1 MTSERLKKIEEI
13 YHAVLETSPPNR
25 KEFLQEHCGEDVDLR
40 SEIESLLSFEKTFAS
55 VIDSP
60 PASLIN
66 EVFFESQKP
75 SIIGTR
81 INQYKILSLLGE
93 GGMGTVY
100 LAQDTKL
107 ERKVAVKFLSDSF
120 VREGSSLERFFREA
134 KSSSALN
141 HPNIIT
147 VHEIGE
153 FEHRPFIA
161 TEFIDGITL
170 KEYLQQ
176 AKITLTDLLDI
187 AVQVASALS
196 TAHKAGIIHRDI
208 KPDNVMIRSDGIVK
222 VLDFGLAKVSRDSSK
237 AIDPEANTKEKLSTI
252 HGLIMGTPQ
261 FMSPEQ
267 ARGKKVD
274 TRTDIWSFGVLFY
287 QMLTRKLPFQGETTS
302 DIIASVLKSEPPPLT
317 QFVPDISPELEKITL
332 KALRKR
338 RSERYQTID
347 EILSELK
354 NFRRDL
360 EFGAKTKPLDF
371 RISEQIENKKDTD
384 AKLTQ
389 ITAENSD
396 IQSGK
401 LSSIF
406 SQTISKAKTH
416 PISFGLIFITIV
428 SLLAAIVIGFSKQH
442 SAVNQPDSFQKMKL
456 AKLTFDGT
464 VTNIAAVSPD
474 GKYIVYATR
483 NDGLETLLV
492 RQIASGTVIQ
502 LVPPAEVVY
511 FGAAFSNDSNYIYY
525 TVHEKDASNL
535 FEIPA
540 LGGNP
545 RKIVNDVSAKI
556 TFSPD
561 GKNMAFIRSNT
572 SLMLADAKGGAE
584 RFLAKAAEGEM
595 WRYAIWNPNGKSIV
609 VAASN
614 TNNNE
619 YLLEITPDSGAAKR
633 LDSSN
638 WTIITGLTWVSDGS
652 GLILSGRNAE
662 TKFSQLWFLSYPDG
676 KLSHIT
682 NDFSVY
688 IKPDLTA
695 DNKNLIAVKNEK
707 LYNIWISADGTQSSL
722 KKITVEEGKDEGLA
736 GLAQAP
742 DGKIVYTVKINDKFD
757 IWIVN
762 ADGSSNHQL
771 TFDQADNY
779 QPTVSPNGKY
789 VVFTSNRTGKS
800 NLWRMNIDGSEQTAL
815 TDNANGVHS
824 PIFTPDGKWII
835 YEQAESNNLTTI
847 WKMNIEDKRTV
858 QLTQADSSRAAV
870 SPDGKFFACD
880 YDDPSKL
887 AIISIDGGQPVKIL
901 DAPLV
906 LKSKMFLWAKDGKS
920 LIYIDKRDRIY
931 NLWAQPI
938 SGEKPKQLTFFD
950 SGQIYKFDLAP
961 DGKGFA
967 FSRGN
972 ESSDVVMFND
982 FR

>member
-1 MTSERLKKIEEI
+1 MTSERIKKIEEI
-13 YHAVLETSPPNR
+13 YHAVLETSPQNR
-25 KEFLQEHCGEDVDLR
+25 KEFLQDHCGEDVELR
-40 SEIESLLSFEKTFAS
+40 LEIESLLSFEKTFDN
-55 VIDSP
+55 VIDSTP
-60 PASLIN
+60 RSLIK

-75 SIIGTR
+75 TIIGTR

-107 ERKVAVKFLSDSF
+107 ERKVAVKFLSDNF
-120 VREGSSLERFFREA
+120 VKEGSSLERFFREA
-134 KSSSALN
+134 RSSSALN

-153 FEHRPFIA
+153 FENRPFIA

-170 KEYLQQ
+170 KEYLTQ
-176 AKITLTDLLDI
+176 AKIPLADLIEI

-208 KPDNVMIRSDGIVK
+208 KPDNVMIRSDGLVK
-222 VLDFGLAKVSRDSSK
+222 VLDFGLAKISRESSK
-237 AIDPEANTKEKLSTI
+237 EIDTEANTQAKLSTI

-274 TRTDIWSFGVLFY
+274 KRTDIWSFGVLFY

-302 DIIASVLKSEPPPLT
+302 DIIASVLKSEPPSLT
-317 QFVPDISPELEKITL
+317 QFVPDISPELERITL

-354 NFRRDL
+354 IFRRDL
-360 EFGAKTKPLDF
+360 EFGAKTEPLNS
-371 RISEQIENKKDTD
+371 RVSEQVENKKDTD
-384 AKLTQ
+384 AKLIQ

-396 IQSGK
+396 IHSSK

-406 SQTISKAKTH
+406 SQTIATAKTH
-416 PISFGLIFITIV
+416 PVSFGLIFITIA
-428 SLLAAIVIGFSKQH
+428 SLFTAIVIGFSKQN
-442 SAVNQPDSFQKMKL
+442 SAVNQSDSFQKMKL

-474 GKYIVYATR
+474 GKYIVYALR
-483 NDGLETLLV
+483 NDGLESLSV
-492 RQIASGTVIQ
+492 RQIASGSVIQ
-502 LVPPAEVVY
+502 LVAPAEVTY
-511 FGAAFSNDSNYIYY
+511 FGAVFSNDSNYVYY
-525 TVHEKDASNL
+525 TVYEKDASNL

-545 RKIVNDVSAKI
+545 RKIINDVSAKI

-561 GKNMAFIRSNT
+561 GKTMAFIRSET

-584 RFLAKAAEGEM
+584 RLLVKAADGER
-595 WRYAIWNPNGKSIV
+595 WRYADWNPNGKSIIV
-609 VAASN
+609 ASN
-614 TNNNE
+614 TESNE
-619 YLLEITPDSGAAKR
+619 YLIEVAFDSGAAKR
-633 LDSSN
+633 LDSAN
-638 WTIITGLTWVSDGS
+638 WTIITGLTRLSDGS

-676 KLSHIT
+676 KFSHIT
-682 NDFSVY
+682 NDFSLY
-688 IKPDLTA
+688 ITPDLTA
-695 DNKNLIAVKNEK
+695 DNKTLIAVKQEK
-707 LYNIWISADGTQSSL
+707 LFNIWTSSDGTPNSL
-722 KKITVEEGKDEGLA
+722 KKITVEEGKDDGLS

-742 DGKIVYTVKINDKFD
+742 GGKIVYTVRIDDAID

-762 ADGSSNHQL
+762 ADGSNNHQL
-771 TFDQADNY
+771 TFEQESNF
-779 QPTVSPNGKY
+779 QPTVSPDGKY
-789 VVFTSNRTGKS
+789 IVFTSNRTGKS

-835 YEQAESNNLTTI
+835 YEQVESNNLTTI
-847 WKMNIEDKRTV
+847 WKINIEDKKTV

-887 AIISIDGGQPVKIL
+887 AVISIDGGQPVKIL

-982 FR
+982 FK

>member
-1 MTSERLKKIEEI
+1 MTSERSKKIEEI
-13 YHAVLETSPPNR
+13 YHAVLETAPPNR
-25 KEFLQEHCGEDVDLR
+25 REFLQDHCGEDIELR
-40 SEIESLLSFEKTFAS
+40 LEIESLLSFEKTFYS

-60 PASLIN
+60 PVSLIN
-66 EVFFESQKP
+66 EFFSEFETP
-75 SIIGTR
+75 SIIGSQ

-107 ERKVAVKFLSDSF
+107 ERKVAVKFLSDNF
-120 VREGSSLERFFREA
+120 VKEGSSLERFFREA
-134 KSSSALN
+134 RSSSALN

-153 FEHRPFIA
+153 FENRPFIA

-170 KEYLQQ
+170 KEYLTQ

-222 VLDFGLAKVSRDSSK
+222 VLDFGLAKISQDSK
-237 AIDPEANTKEKLSTI
+237 EIDTEANTREKLSTI
-252 HGLIMGTPQ
+252 HGLIMGTPH

-274 TRTDIWSFGVLFY
+274 KRTDIWSFGVLLY
-287 QMLTRKLPFQGETTS
+287 QMLTRKLPFQGETTP
-302 DIIASVLKSEPPPLT
+302 DIIASVLKSEPPPMT

-332 KALRKR
+332 NALQKSR
-338 RSERYQTID
+338 RDRYQTID
-347 EILSELK
+347 ELLSELK
-354 NFRRDL
+354 YFRRNL
-360 EFGAKTKPLDF
+360 EFGAKTEPLNS
-371 RISEQIENKKDTD
+371 RVSEQVENEKITD
-384 AKLTQ
+384 AKLIQ

-396 IQSGK
+396 IHSGK

-406 SQTISKAKTH
+406 SQTISTAKTH
-416 PISFGLIFITIV
+416 PVSFGLIFITIV
-428 SLLAAIVIGFSKQH
+428 SLFTAIVIGFSKQRL
-442 SAVNQPDSFQKMKL
+442 AVNQPDSFQKMKL

-474 GKYIVYATR
+474 GKYIVYALR

-492 RQIASGTVIQ
+492 RQIVSGTVIQ
-502 LVPPAEVVY
+502 LVKPAEVTY
-511 FGAAFSNDSNYIYY
+511 FGAVFSNDSNYVYY
-525 TVHEKDASNL
+525 TVYDKDASNL

-561 GKNMAFIRSNT
+561 GKTMAFIRAGK
-572 SLMLADAKGGAE
+572 SLLIADNKGSAE

-595 WRYAIWNPNGKSIV
+595 WRYAAWNPDGKSIV
-609 VAASN
+609 VAASDSKR
-614 TNNNE
+614 NE
-619 YLLEITPDSGAAKR
+619 FLMEIATDSGEAKR

-638 WTIITGLTWVSDGS
+638 WTIITGLTWISDGS
-652 GLILSGRNAE
+652 GLILSGRTAE
-662 TKFSQLWFLSYPDG
+662 TKFSQLWLLSYPDG

-682 NDFSVY
+682 NDFSLY
-688 IKPDLTA
+688 IKPDLAA
-695 DNKNLIAVKNEK
+695 DNKTLIAVKQEK
-707 LYNIWISADGTQSSL
+707 LYNIWTSSDGTPNSL
-722 KKITVEEGKDEGLA
+722 KKITVEEGKDDGLSGLA
-736 GLAQAP
+736 SSP
-742 DGKIVYTVKINDKFD
+742 EGKIVYTVRIDDAID

-762 ADGSSNHQL
+762 PDGSNNHQL
-771 TFDQADNY
+771 TFDQASNY
-779 QPTVSPNGKY
+779 QPTVSPDGKY
-789 VVFTSNRTGKS
+789 IVFISTRMGKPG
-800 NLWRMNIDGSEQTAL
+800 LWRMNIDGSEQTAL
-815 TDNANGVHS
+815 TENVKTLRS
-824 PIFTPDGKWII
+824 PVFTPDGKWII
-835 YEQAESNNLTTI
+835 YEQVGPGNTSTI
-847 WKMNIEDKRTV
+847 WKINVEDKQIV
-858 QLTQADSSRAAV
+858 QLTQTDSAKAAV
-870 SPDGKFFACD
+870 SPDGKFFACE
-880 YDDPSKL
+880 YGTPAKV
-887 AIISIDGGQPVKIL
+887 AIILIDGGQTVKLL

-906 LKSKMFLWAKDGKS
+906 TKSKMFLWAKDGKS
-920 LIYIDKRDRIY
+920 LVYIDKRDRIY
-931 NLWAQPI
+931 NLWAQPV

-950 SGQIYKFDLAP
+950 SGQIYKFDLAA